1 MTLEEL
7 KKVRAGRLRVK
18 HYQARISAL
27 KEQQLR
33 LTQRMTGLIAGKNR
47 NDQMAEYV
55 SKLDAL
61 EHNLMVATIEMEER
75 MQRLDEEVSA
85 LPEHYEKVIRLRY
98 FDGLKWS
105 EVAKKAGY
113 TERYCRKIPTC
124 IIENLDFKNRGC

>member
-75 MQRLDEEVSA
+75 MQRLDQEVSA

-113 TERYCRKIPTC
+113 TQEYVKSIPGKILTN
-124 IIENLDFKNRGC
+124 ITYRL